1 MSREYD
7 YTGEHFGS
15 KAVSSSECEALK
27 RIRDYEE
34 LSDGTLMRIED
45 HKEFRIYCEDVERF
59 PFGVITEGFC
69 SMLSETYDYTHPR
82 VAR

>member
-1 MSREYD
+1 
-7 YTGEHFGS
+7 
-15 KAVSSSECEALK
+15 
-27 RIRDYEE
+27 
-34 LSDGTLMRIED
+34 MRIED

-82 VAR
+82 VVR